1 MTRTGFKSPVGFGRA
16 TGWVK
21 RVFSLCIHTSPPPHA
36 HAHTD
41 KHNLLQLNQISTNSE
56 QPLFW
61 IHHSEATS
69 QTLQND
75 SAALYKQYIVL
86 KRADGSYINSD
97 PVNRKSQ
104 VLFAVGK
111 KKPALLAQQN
121 HIITSVLFVS
131 V

>member
-1 MTRTGFKSPVGFGRA
+1 MHSH
-16 TGWVK
+16 
-21 RVFSLCIHTSPPPHA
+21 IPPLAHA
-36 HAHTD
+36 HAD
-41 KHNLLQLNQISTNSE
+41 KHNLLQLNQISINGE

-61 IHHSEATS
+61 IHHSEATW

-86 KRADGSYINSD
+86 KRADGIYIDSD

-111 KKPALLAQQN
+111 KKPALVAQQT